1 MKSSHRRANDLHE
14 NCPARPIRKNGETIP
29 LTKKELTAIRK
40 IGQKSYLRAQQT
52 DSQSTFAMSDLARTG
67 RRASTNSSST
77 SASSQDEMEIE
88 VNAQQPDQQLD
99 QQPGQ
104 QASNT

>member
-1 MKSSHRRANDLHE
+1 
-14 NCPARPIRKNGETIP
+14 
-29 LTKKELTAIRK
+29 
-40 IGQKSYLRAQQT
+40 
-52 DSQSTFAMSDLARTG
+52 MSDLARTG

-104 QASNT
+104 QASNTHPARSQRRGRDLPRKNYNIVNAFSSLVNEEA